1 MTSKTFFSSK
11 NFRVYRKTKIH
22 TDIVLDFIFSDFSYV
37 DKSLSVTEFICE
49 WEVRLQS
56 ALAAGCQYSDAVLAF
71 KLLHNSELDNSD
83 IQQSKHV
90 LIAIWTYDLYGP
102 VRIAFDAGKSI
113 TRASGKGLDPGSRY
127 FVGPCEMASSR

>member
-1 MTSKTFFSSK
+1 MIYDLQKKAFFKSK
-11 NFRVYRKTKIH
+11 NFRICCKIIKH
-22 TDIVLDFIFSDFSYV
+22 TVLDFIFSDFSYV

-83 IQQSKHV
+83 IQQSKLV
-90 LIAIWTYDLYGP
+90 Q
-102 VRIAFDAGKSI
+102 
-113 TRASGKGLDPGSRY
+113 
-127 FVGPCEMASSR
+127 

>member
-1 MTSKTFFSSK
+1 MKIPNFLLTSWKLLTKIAGSGSEAGSIIQRYRSPDPDPYLNFIDPHCNTGSK
-11 NFRVYRKTKIH
+11 NSPKKNILVYT
-22 TDIVLDFIFSDFSYV
+22 FSDFSYV

-83 IQQSKHV
+83 IQQSKLV
-90 LIAIWTYDLYGP
+90 Q
-102 VRIAFDAGKSI
+102 
-113 TRASGKGLDPGSRY
+113 
-127 FVGPCEMASSR
+127 

>member
-1 MTSKTFFSSK
+1 MLGVRILESTVKLK
-11 NFRVYRKTKIH
+11 NI
-22 TDIVLDFIFSDFSYV
+22 LDYILFSDFSYV

-83 IQQSKHV
+83 IQQSKLV
-90 LIAIWTYDLYGP
+90 Q
-102 VRIAFDAGKSI
+102 
-113 TRASGKGLDPGSRY
+113 
-127 FVGPCEMASSR
+127 